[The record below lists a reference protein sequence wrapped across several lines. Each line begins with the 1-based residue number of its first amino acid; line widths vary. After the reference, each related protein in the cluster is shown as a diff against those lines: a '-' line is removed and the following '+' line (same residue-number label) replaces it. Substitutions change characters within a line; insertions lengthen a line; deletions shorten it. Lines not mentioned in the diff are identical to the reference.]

1 MWLLSCVAMYV
12 GLGAWG
18 LHALS
23 WVCVLPHSQT
33 NTVWDGL
40 EPSQRENIHNIGTRN
55 KFLPCLFLDV
65 CGFMT
70 VLLVSELTHAVG
82 SDAHLHATCM
92 FVFERRVNW
101 QGIQWKPCL
110 NILCV
115 VLYYLGSSFTSG
127 WLSAWLLQRGILHLP
142 CLSHHKAMWY
152 LHGLACLPWQPERKG
167 GEGSAAAWDSSST
180 GVKHTS
186 LPTHT
191 HTDTWKPN
199 APARVGY
206 GGWLCQYWLFCED
219 DTGTCWLF
227 IFWLHC
233 QVSGLFLR

>member
-1 MWLLSCVAMYV
+1 MIAELCSNVCGPGCLGPPCAFVSVRTPTLTDKHSV
-12 GLGAWG
+12 GW
-18 LHALS
+18 
-23 WVCVLPHSQT
+23 P
-33 NTVWDGL
+33 
-40 EPSQRENIHNIGTRN
+40 GTFSKGKHTQYRN
-55 KFLPCLFLDV
+55 KEQVSSMFVLGCLWIYESS
-65 CGFMT
+65 
-70 VLLVSELTHAVG
+70 VSEWINPCCWFRCSSTC
-82 SDAHLHATCM
+82 TCM
-92 FVFERRVNW
+92 CVFERRANW
-101 QGIQWKPCL
+101 LGIQWKPCL
-110 NILCV
+110 NILCCIIWAAPSH
-115 VLYYLGSSFTSG
+115 LADCQLGCCSG
-127 WLSAWLLQRGILHLP
+127 GILRLP